1 MRKYTIPPEAIDAV
15 RYIES
20 AGKRNAVSSKGARGS
35 MQVMP
40 ATARAPGYGVRPA
53 RDNSI
58 AEFDRVGVDL
68 LQALFNKYLGDLD
81 LTAAAYNA
89 GAGAVDRHGG
99 VPPYKETQHYIEKLH
114 KRLGE
119 EGVEEG
125 EEGTV
130 EPQAKESPVGTP
142 FTDAEIKMYEAKRA
156 ERKQEEQPQPQTSA
170 EPQAKES
177 PVGTPFTAEEIKMY
191 GDRRAERKQEEQPQA
206 TTKPPA
212 TTEAQPAPN
221 PPVLQSTQPV
231 EAQPQATK
239 ELTPEQQASLG
250 YKAKYGPGKLIQGV
264 GETIL
269 GFGDTG
275 KAVGQGILD
284 LPKAA
289 VGLSDLVTGG
299 ATGKYLAEHGLNI
312 NAMQT
317 KIDEGYSPEY
327 RAEQKVWQD
336 ADGVAEHLKAL
347 VLAPNAVGGEVLKTL
362 PTLMGIGHVASGL
375 KGLGIG
381 TSTALGAAEGG
392 LTAAQTAEDYRNA
405 DPEGKLHLKQGLTA
419 VGAGVTTAIIGKYGN
434 IISGKM
440 GGIDPDTLF
449 MGGFKRA
456 IEKPVQADIG
466 AIRRVLTSMVGEGVI
481 EEAPQSAIEKM
492 WNNIGTDNPK
502 GIFDGVPNDAIKG
515 GMLGSIVGGGAAVVA
530 PSQDQT
536 TPTRKGEEALTKQK
550 EIEQENK
557 DLDKSGV
564 IESWG
569 INKTTKKGT
578 ESKLHKSILDEDFNT
593 AEGLDNIETAY
604 NESDHVGINAKTN
617 AQFEKDLEE
626 LRSKLL
632 EQEQKQEEQ
641 KQEEAKVPPSAEAE
655 RYKEN
660 DWFHPVHNPEG
671 AILPPASEAK
681 DQGQKQAAPV
691 PLHTPETLIE
701 GFKTSRPINFS
712 TNTQVKKALTEQG
725 VPEEQNTLELQQ
737 QIRAAH
743 NAHVQG
749 IKEKPAAV
757 VGEQEQEK
765 EEPYVDA
772 VKVEMYDKALDKVE
786 EVVLGDK
793 KSSAKPLILKLID
806 QGLLT
811 KEHLVN
817 YENIFKDKDMG
828 LDDIMSEVRTDLEIG
843 RETAL
848 TSATARPTK
857 LLNLEQG
864 KVEAPIDEEVADE
877 DLTQYER
884 DQARVNKLAAAKVEQ
899 KATAE
904 LLEKEKLAKLAL
916 ERQAIKDKEF
926 HDLSHKEMVDINN
939 TLSGKFDLYDYLNQT
954 DAKSTGIQHVNA
966 SNAKTSLLD
975 HAAKTKT
982 VAALI
987 NKLTKGKD
995 FFALDE
1001 KTKDKV
1007 RHLQSFELAATKEV
1021 NRMDRAYGRHD
1032 WYKTLKAEI
1041 NKAATKK
1048 PLGKPKK
1055 TITPEEVEY
1064 GNEIAK
1070 QGEQGYF
1077 SVASTDVT
1085 TGHTAASLER
1095 NLFPE
1100 MKRLVA
1106 SGKAVIHDT
1115 VEDLNKAVPG
1125 THPANVQGLTTKE
1138 GVTHY
1143 VANKLTPETL
1153 HKVALHE
1160 TGVHAGMRKMLGDK
1174 LWAYVKNQAMT
1185 NQSPAFVKARASVPE
1200 GTPDHLIA
1208 EETLAYLVENSPNLS
1223 LVRQIVAA
1231 IRNFLRAKLGANI
1244 KLSEADARQMAV
1256 ASMRRESKT
1265 KELTPREATAYSLPP
1280 QSAEAAKHT
1289 AETDAK
1295 RIVTPKFSLLNY
1307 IKGTS
1312 ERGTGIVPRTLDL
1325 IETNLARENAR
1336 FVNQI
1341 RRNMRAMNVPMKD
1354 IEKVIVEV
1362 EASQSAHEMFL
1373 SEQASHIGHIEY
1385 VDDIS
1390 KFSIVPS
1397 QYTID
1402 SMKQALVGIAATHK
1416 SSEGEVRERF
1426 NQLMLARRMLELHN
1440 IISAH
1445 EATLAAMPDTTKA
1458 DKRARAQFKVNTLNP
1473 VKKQTSGTTEVQA
1486 KAIINDAR
1494 TTMPEF
1500 FDTNGPIDIWNH
1512 IRKQAVELLVSS
1524 GRATKSQANNYM
1536 SFAAFV
1542 PLNRVMESSDPDA
1555 AFESMF
1561 RGGHGV
1567 TTGMALHKFKGS
1579 ERLVNDVIDN
1589 IHSFMVNTSVMAMRT
1604 QKARMMVD
1612 AARAFLP
1619 VGDVQEVKDS
1629 SSGTNVIPI
1638 YRAGKKEFY
1647 NLKDPLFIPAF
1658 KGGETI
1664 KYAIIEKFAAPIAKF
1679 LRSTIVLDP
1688 LFTLSQIHE
1697 DTIDAMVTSNLRN
1710 PVMLIPSVTK
1720 EFLAT
1725 FIKEGFFTPK
1735 FISKY
1740 IPETKARSALKA
1752 IGAAGE
1758 EFIVQA
1764 GDKEANYWRAPI
1776 STTKSGWFKRLL
1788 FNLAHFSSIGDNAI
1802 RQAVYSRTMKETG
1815 NKRLASE
1822 RAFEII
1828 NFRRKGASS
1837 AITIARQSVA
1847 FFGAYL
1853 QVTNIALRT
1862 LSGTGI
1868 APIEKKKALATLVST
1883 GAQLATFSLIYNML
1897 LGAGDDDDDTSNKDR
1912 DTKLYIFGG
1921 TNSDYA
1927 LPIRPS
1933 INTLPIVFTRYI
1945 YNSLIKEASD
1955 TPRDTKIAIQRA
1967 AIGSLG
1973 KANPLNINSVRPIYD
1988 VLNNVSAF
1996 TGRAIL
2002 GPELAGLE
2010 PQMQYNPDTTS
2021 KLGVLSGEYLGVSG
2035 IKFDYLVKGYAGFV
2049 GAAFLSLTN
2058 RAIEEGSGGNKH
2070 AERSFKESLREVPG
2084 AGKFLS
2090 EKKQGKLRE
2099 ILTNWKEG
2107 VEGVYGTYKRMVT
2120 VDKAHAEDY
2129 RLGHLPMMHAHGAI
2143 TAIEKALGEVRTEV
2157 NRTHADPEL
2166 SPQQKTTR
2174 LKELD
2179 EIEKNIFSEVK
2190 RLNKETFYPE

>member
-1 MRKYTIPPEAIDAV
+1 
-15 RYIES
+15 
-20 AGKRNAVSSKGARGS
+20 
-35 MQVMP
+35 
-40 ATARAPGYGVRPA
+40 
-53 RDNSI
+53 
-58 AEFDRVGVDL
+58 
-68 LQALFNKYLGDLD
+68 
-81 LTAAAYNA
+81 
-89 GAGAVDRHGG
+89 
-99 VPPYKETQHYIEKLH
+99 
-114 KRLGE
+114 
-119 EGVEEG
+119 
-125 EEGTV
+125 
-130 EPQAKESPVGTP
+130 
-142 FTDAEIKMYEAKRA
+142 
-156 ERKQEEQPQPQTSA
+156 
-170 EPQAKES
+170 
-177 PVGTPFTAEEIKMY
+177 
-191 GDRRAERKQEEQPQA
+191 
-206 TTKPPA
+206 
-212 TTEAQPAPN
+212 
-221 PPVLQSTQPV
+221 
-231 EAQPQATK
+231 
-239 ELTPEQQASLG
+239 
-250 YKAKYGPGKLIQGV
+250 
-264 GETIL
+264 
-269 GFGDTG
+269 
-275 KAVGQGILD
+275 
-284 LPKAA
+284 
-289 VGLSDLVTGG
+289 
-299 ATGKYLAEHGLNI
+299 
-312 NAMQT
+312 
-317 KIDEGYSPEY
+317 
-327 RAEQKVWQD
+327 
-336 ADGVAEHLKAL
+336 
-347 VLAPNAVGGEVLKTL
+347 
-362 PTLMGIGHVASGL
+362 
-375 KGLGIG
+375 
-381 TSTALGAAEGG
+381 
-392 LTAAQTAEDYRNA
+392 
-405 DPEGKLHLKQGLTA
+405 
-419 VGAGVTTAIIGKYGN
+419 
-434 IISGKM
+434 
-440 GGIDPDTLF
+440 
-449 MGGFKRA
+449 
-456 IEKPVQADIG
+456 
-466 AIRRVLTSMVGEGVI
+466 
-481 EEAPQSAIEKM
+481 
-492 WNNIGTDNPK
+492 
-502 GIFDGVPNDAIKG
+502 
-515 GMLGSIVGGGAAVVA
+515 
-530 PSQDQT
+530 
-536 TPTRKGEEALTKQK
+536 
-550 EIEQENK
+550 
-557 DLDKSGV
+557 
-564 IESWG
+564 
-569 INKTTKKGT
+569 
-578 ESKLHKSILDEDFNT
+578 
-593 AEGLDNIETAY
+593 
-604 NESDHVGINAKTN
+604 
-617 AQFEKDLEE
+617 
-626 LRSKLL
+626 
-632 EQEQKQEEQ
+632 
-641 KQEEAKVPPSAEAE
+641 
-655 RYKEN
+655 
-660 DWFHPVHNPEG
+660 
-671 AILPPASEAK
+671 
-681 DQGQKQAAPV
+681 
-691 PLHTPETLIE
+691 
-701 GFKTSRPINFS
+701 
-712 TNTQVKKALTEQG
+712 
-725 VPEEQNTLELQQ
+725 
-737 QIRAAH
+737 
-743 NAHVQG
+743 VQG

-857 LLNLEQG
+857 LLNLGESKKG
-864 KVEAPIDEEVADE
+864 KVDEFVPTHLVDGSIPAKELPKIDSTDPFESTMYEDAQGETYSANDNRYNIEPVEGVADE

-884 DQARVNKLAAAKVEQ
+884 DQLQAQGFANKITDRKAETARLEQ
-899 KATAE
+899 EEADR
-904 LLEKEKLAKLAL
+904 LAL
-916 ERQAIKDKEF
+916 ERQEVRDR
-926 HDLSHKEMVDINN
+926 V
-939 TLSGKFDLYDYLNQT
+939 
-954 DAKSTGIQHVNA
+954 
-966 SNAKTSLLD
+966 
-975 HAAKTKT
+975 AAKKL
-982 VAALI
+982 A
-987 NKLTKGKD
+987 NKPAPRG
-995 FFALDE
+995 
-1001 KTKDKV
+1001 
-1007 RHLQSFELAATKEV
+1007 
-1021 NRMDRAYGRHD
+1021 
-1032 WYKTLKAEI
+1032 
-1041 NKAATKK
+1041 
-1048 PLGKPKK
+1048 KK
-1055 TITPEEVEY
+1055 TITPEEAEY
-1064 GNEIAK
+1064 GNEIAE
-1070 QGEQGYF
+1070 QGEQDYF
-1077 SVASTDVT
+1077 SVAPTDVT
-1085 TGHTAASLER
+1085 TGNTAASLER
-1095 NLFPE
+1095 NLSPE

-1289 AETDAK
+1289 VETDAK

-1967 AIGSLG
+1967 AIDSLG
-1973 KANPLNINSVRPIYD
+1973 KVNPLNINSVRPIYD